1 MPIYDSLVSR
11 FVVQPLTISVSLI
24 VPAGGETVPVEELA
38 ELCVLDRVLSKAR
51 KVRSKYLDKVG
62 LGHANRYS

>member
-1 MPIYDSLVSR
+1 MSL
-11 FVVQPLTISVSLI
+11 SLI

-62 LGHANRYS
+62 LSHANR